1 LNSIRLGIAACLIAS
16 ALAGCAVLQSQPG
29 DANRQAT
36 SGAAIFTWGSY
47 SSDRLLAY
55 AKWYGSL
62 TAENQKLEYTQVMQ
76 ALGRNAK
83 DILTRL
89 KAAIIFS
96 TPSGAY
102 RNNSR
107 ALALLNE
114 LQHEKLNADVSNF
127 IAVLKADVDDRQKL
141 EDNDARLLQKSR
153 YEQHRADELQQ
164 KLDELKNIEKNMIE
178 RDHAPRK

>member
-1 LNSIRLGIAACLIAS
+1 MKRFRICIAACLIAS
-16 ALAGCAVLQSQPG
+16 ALSGCTALQSRPG
-29 DANRQAT
+29 GADRQAT
-36 SGAAIFTWGSY
+36 SGTAIFTWGSY

-55 AKWYGSL
+55 AKWYGSS
-62 TAENQKLEYTQVMQ
+62 TADNQKIEYTQVMQ

-96 TPSGAY
+96 TPAGPY
-102 RNNSR
+102 RNTGR

-114 LQHEKLNADVSNF
+114 LQREKLNDDVITF
-127 IAVLKADVDDRQKL
+127 IAVLKTYVDDRQKF
-141 EDNDARLLQKSR
+141 EDNEGRLSQKSR
-153 YEQHRADELQQ
+153 YEQRRADELQQ

-178 RDHAPRK
+178 RDHAPNK